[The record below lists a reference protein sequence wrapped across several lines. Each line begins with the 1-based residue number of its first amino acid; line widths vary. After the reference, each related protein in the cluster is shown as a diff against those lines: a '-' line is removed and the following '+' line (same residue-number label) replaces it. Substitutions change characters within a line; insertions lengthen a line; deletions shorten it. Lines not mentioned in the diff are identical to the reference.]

1 MQLLLAFFIA
11 AAIMTIFE
19 IAKTFLFS
27 GIELWLSHVMTI
39 LFTSAMA
46 AIVFQQLS
54 KQKELL
60 SSLDHSRHMLD
71 AVSRTQSNFISNAG
85 HHKTFASLLNIL
97 LDSSTSE
104 FGFIGEVLHDLDGS
118 PYLLTHAISSVAD
131 SSESG
136 SLYGRRYSQQGV
148 ELRSPISLIGDVI
161 TVGQPVI
168 VNDPWQ
174 THRAIGLPPGYPD
187 VRTFLGLPL
196 YMGNSLI
203 GMIGIANRAGGY
215 DKSLCDELSPLL
227 ATCASLIS
235 AHRSHLA
242 RNELEKRLNLTKTA
256 VDKSKVPFFL
266 LSPDGQLKE
275 VNDYA
280 CLSMGYAREEM
291 VGKYIWDFDPGYFP
305 ESISTAWDD
314 LKKNGSIT
322 LESLHR
328 RKDGTTFPV
337 EMTTN
342 YVAFGDEEYGFAFAR
357 DITEKKQ
364 QETRAWEQAN
374 YDMLTRLPNRR
385 LLQDRLSQEIK
396 KAHRTG
402 LPLALLFID
411 LDRFKE
417 INDNLGH
424 AKGDLLLVEAAR
436 RISGSMRETDT
447 VARLGG
453 DEFTVIL
460 PEFGERLHLERIAQD
475 IIRELGEPF
484 HFENDA
490 MGYYISG
497 SIGITLY
504 PDDAQDV
511 DSLLRHAD
519 QAMYRAKAEGRGRF
533 SYFTQ
538 SMQQEA
544 REKLALTQDLRLAL
558 ARGELHVYYQ
568 PIIDL
573 GSGRIVKAEA
583 LMRWKHPQ
591 RGMVS
596 PAVFIPLAEESG
608 LAQQLGDWVF
618 QEATACVVR
627 WRKQF
632 GRIIQVGINKSPMQL
647 AQKAGQESW
656 SDKLQKMGLPG
667 NSIKVEITEG
677 ALLKDSP
684 TVRMKLLNFQNNG
697 IEVSIDD
704 FGTGFSSLS
713 YLKQFDV
720 DYLKIDKSFISNLT
734 EDKSDRALTEAIIV
748 MAHKLDI
755 KTIAEGV
762 ETEGQRDLLQT
773 FGCDYVQGYLYSPA
787 LPEEEFVALLAR
799 EQASTGG

>member
-1 MQLLLAFFIA
+1 MQLLLAFIIA
-11 AAIMTIFE
+11 AALMTVFE
-19 IAKTFLFS
+19 VAKTFLFS
-27 GIELWLSHVMTI
+27 GIELWVSHVMTI
-39 LFTSAMA
+39 VFTAAMA
-46 AIVFQQLS
+46 AFLAQQFS

-60 SSLDHSRHMLD
+60 HSLDRSRRMLD
-71 AVSRTQSNFISNAG
+71 AVSRAQSNFISRAG
-85 HHKTFASLLNIL
+85 HHTTFASLLNIL
-97 LDSSTSE
+97 LDSSKSE
-104 FGFIGEVLHDLDGS
+104 YGFIGEVLHAADGT
-118 PYLLTHAISSVAD
+118 PYLLTHAISPSNDNGETSAV
-131 SSESG
+131 
-136 SLYGRRYSQQGV
+136 YWPYSKQGL
-148 ELRSPISLIGDVI
+148 ELRGLNTLIGDVI
-161 TVGQPVI
+161 TTGQPVV
-168 VNDPWQ
+168 VNEPPPR
-174 THRAIGLPPGYPD
+174 HRATGLPPGYTAMH
-187 VRTFLGLPL
+187 TFLGLPL
-196 YMGNSLI
+196 YLGDTLV
-203 GMIGIANRAGGY
+203 GMIGVANRAGRY
-215 DKSLCDELSPLL
+215 DQALRDELSPLL
-227 ATCASLIS
+227 VTCASLIA
-235 AHRSHLA
+235 AHRNHLA
-242 RNELEKRLNLTKTA
+242 RQELESRLKLTKTA
-256 VDKSKVPFFL
+256 VDKSKMPFFL
-266 LSPDGQLKE
+266 LSPDGRLKD

-280 CLSMGYAREEM
+280 CLSLGYTRDELI
-291 VGKYIWDFDPGYFP
+291 GKFIWDFDPDYDP
-305 ESISTAWDD
+305 AARASAWKE
-314 LKKNGSIT
+314 LKKNGTMTVETI
-322 LESLHR
+322 HR
-328 RKDGTTFPV
+328 RKDGTSFPV
-337 EMTTN
+337 EVTSN
-342 YVAFGDEEYGFAFAR
+342 YVAFGEEEYGFSFAR

-364 QETRAWEQAN
+364 QEARAWEQAN
-374 YDMLTRLPNRR
+374 YDMLTGLPNRR
-385 LLQDRLSQEIK
+385 LLQDRLSQELK
-396 KAHRTG
+396 KAHHTG

-424 AKGDLLLVEAAR
+424 AKGDLLLTEAAR
-436 RISGSMRETDT
+436 RISNCLGETDT

-504 PDDAQDV
+504 PDDAQDL

-558 ARGELHVYYQ
+558 GRNELHVYYQ

-573 GSGRIVKAEA
+573 KTGRIVKAEA
-583 LMRWKHPQ
+583 LMRWIHPQ

-596 PAVFIPLAEESG
+596 PGVFIPLAEESG
-608 LAQQLGDWVF
+608 LAQQMGEWVF
-618 QEATACVVR
+618 QEATACVLR
-627 WRKQF
+627 WREQF

-647 AQKAGQESW
+647 AQKAREESW
-656 SDKLQKMGLPG
+656 SDQLQKLGLPG
-667 NSIKVEITEG
+667 GSVKVEITEG

-684 TVRMKLLNFQNNG
+684 TVRTKLRDFQKNG

-720 DYLKIDKSFISNLT
+720 DYLKIDKSFTSNLA
-734 EDKSDRALTEAIIV
+734 EDKSNRALTEAIIV
-748 MAHKLDI
+748 MAHKLGI

-762 ETEGQRDLLQT
+762 ENDGQRDLLLS
-773 FGCDYVQGYLYSPA
+773 FGCDYAQGFLYSPA
-787 LPEEEFVALLAR
+787 LPEDEFIAMLAR
-799 EQASTGG
+799 EPASAGT

>member
-1 MQLLLAFFIA
+1 MRLLFAFLIS
-11 AAIMTIFE
+11 AAIMTVFE
-19 IAKTFLFS
+19 IAKTLFVS
-27 GIELWLSHVMTI
+27 DIELWASHVITI
-39 LFTSAMA
+39 IFTAAMA
-46 AIVFQQLS
+46 AILSQQFN
-54 KQKELL
+54 KQKGLL
-60 SSLDHSRHMLD
+60 NSLDHSRRMLD

-97 LDSSTSE
+97 LDSSNSE
-104 FGFIGEVLHDLDGS
+104 FGFIGEVLHDADGS
-118 PYLLTHAISSVAD
+118 PYLLTHAITSMTG
-131 SSESG
+131 SG
-136 SLYGRRYSQQGV
+136 GAGTRYRHYSQQGQ
-148 ELRSPISLIGDVI
+148 ELRDLMTLVGDVI

-168 VNDPWQ
+168 VNDPKQ
-174 THRAIGLPPGYPD
+174 THRATGLPPGYP
-187 VRTFLGLPL
+187 VMRTFLGLPL
-196 YMGNSLI
+196 NLGDTLI
-203 GMIGIANRAGGY
+203 GMIGVANRAGGY
-215 DKSLCDELSPLL
+215 DKALCDELSPLL
-227 ATCASLIS
+227 VTCASLIS
-235 AHRSHLA
+235 AHRSYLA
-242 RNELEKRLNLTKTA
+242 RKELENRLNLTKTA
-256 VDKSKVPFFL
+256 VDKSKMPFFL
-266 LSPDGQLKE
+266 LSPDGRLKD

-280 CLSMGYAREEM
+280 CLSLGYAREELI
-291 VGKYIWDFDPGYFP
+291 GKYIWDFDPDYFP
-305 ESISTAWDD
+305 ESRSSAWED
-314 LKKNGSIT
+314 LKKNGTIT
-322 LESLHR
+322 FETQHR
-328 RKDGTTFPV
+328 RKDGSSFPV
-337 EMTTN
+337 EITSN
-342 YVAFGDEEYGFAFAR
+342 YVAFGDEEYGFSFAR
-357 DITEKKQ
+357 DITDKKQ
-364 QETRAWEQAN
+364 QEARAWEQAN
-374 YDMLTRLPNRR
+374 YDMLTKLPNRR
-385 LLQDRLSQEIK
+385 LLQDRLGQEIK

-424 AKGDLLLVEAAR
+424 AKGDLLLIEAAR
-436 RISGSMRETDT
+436 RISRRIRETDT

-484 HFENDA
+484 RFENEA

-544 REKLALTQDLRLAL
+544 REKLALTQDLRLAQ

-573 GSGRIVKAEA
+573 ASGRIAKAEA

-618 QEATACVVR
+618 QEATACVLR
-627 WRKQF
+627 WREQF
-632 GRIIQVGINKSPMQL
+632 GRTIQVGINKSPMQL
-647 AQKAGQESW
+647 AQKGREESW
-656 SDKLQKMGLPG
+656 SDKLQKLGLPG
-667 NSIKVEITEG
+667 GAVKVEITEG
-677 ALLKDSP
+677 ALLRDSP
-684 TVRMKLLNFQNNG
+684 TVRMKLLDFQKSG

-720 DYLKIDKSFISNLT
+720 DYLKIDKSFTSNLT
-734 EDKSDRALTEAIIV
+734 EDNSNRALTEAIIV
-748 MAHKLDI
+748 MAHKLGI

-762 ETEGQRDLLQT
+762 ETEGQRDLLQS
-773 FGCDYVQGYLYSPA
+773 FGCDYVQGFLYSPA
-787 LPEEEFVALLAR
+787 VPEDEFVAMLAH
-799 EQASTGG
+799 EPALTDN